1 MYPFPFFLV
10 LIYITSSNIQVRGT
24 VEQPVLDGSASFHRA
39 TVSSPVFRKP
49 LTNFGGSVLVN
60 SNRLSISSLEGR
72 VSRKGKLSVKGNLP
86 LRTVEASDGDKIDL
100 KCEVLEVRAKNI
112 FRYIL
117 YAFVYRKYLNVLL

>member
-1 MYPFPFFLV
+1 MYLFPFLLV
-10 LIYITSSNIQVRGT
+10 LIYVTCSNIQVRGT

-112 FRYIL
+112 LRYIL
-117 YAFVYRKYLNVLL
+117 CAFIYRKYLNV